1 MAELK
6 TKRTGDS
13 VDAFLD
19 ALPDEARRDDCRAV
33 AALMRKATG
42 AEARMWGPAIV
53 GFGDHHYRYESGR
66 ENDWFQVGFS
76 PRKAALTIYLMGGL
90 QHLEPQ
96 LAKLGKYKTSK
107 GCLYVKRLADVDQ
120 AVLREMIERAVELL
134 RRAHRE
140 ARPAEG
146 K

>member
-6 TKRTGDS
+6 TQKTGDS

-19 ALPDEARRDDCRAV
+19 ALPDEERRRDCRAV
-33 AALMRKATG
+33 AAMMREATG

-90 QHLEPQ
+90 QLMAPQ
-96 LAKLGKYKTSK
+96 LAKLGKYTTGK
-107 GCLYVKRLADVDQ
+107 GCLYVKRLADIDE
-120 AVLREMIERAVELL
+120 AALREMIDRAVELL
-134 RRAHRE
+134 QS
-140 ARPAEG
+140 G
-146 K
+146 GG